1 MSRDDS
7 LQIGSAAD
15 FFAQLIALK
24 HDGQERLQMLSEC
37 LMEHHNPQ
45 AAHVF
50 DSMLGQVNENIA
62 ELESMAAGM
71 DLPEIAPWEYQWN
84 DLADCDCNCFE
95 KAHYQMSGSESMQ
108 LALSNEQRNLK
119 FLQLVNQQIS
129 HPDVKQLS
137 QQLLEIEQ
145 KFLFRVRRELESEI
159 EDEVVV
165 EDLDPPNM
173 PE

>member
-1 MSRDDS
+1 MSHQDS

-15 FFAQLIALK
+15 FFAHLIALK
-24 HDGQERLQMLSEC
+24 HDGQERLQMLSDC
-37 LMEHHNPQ
+37 LMEHNNPQ

-50 DSMLGQVNENIA
+50 DSMLGQVNDNIA
-62 ELESMAAGM
+62 ELESMAAGL

-84 DLADCDCNCFE
+84 ELADCDCNCFE
-95 KAHYQMSGSESMQ
+95 QAHYQMSGRESLH
-108 LALSNEQRNLK
+108 LALSNEQRNLE
-119 FLQLVNQQIS
+119 FLQWVNQQVS
-129 HPDVKQLS
+129 HPEVRQLS

-145 KFLFRVRRELESEI
+145 AFLSRVRYELESEV
-159 EDEVVV
+159 EDEAVV